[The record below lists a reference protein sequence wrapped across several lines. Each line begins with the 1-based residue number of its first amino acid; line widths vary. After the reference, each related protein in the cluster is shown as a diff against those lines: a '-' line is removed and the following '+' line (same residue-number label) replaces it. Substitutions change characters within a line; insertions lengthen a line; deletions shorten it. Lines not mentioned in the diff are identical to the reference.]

1 MVILIEKIADNN
13 CLELVDWHMGT
24 QAICDVCQHATGT
37 SKSVECANCNLVA
50 CDMCLERQEP
60 FNFLF
65 LSSVGPTMRT
75 SDVLKFE
82 NSYYG
87 VLCRACMDVY
97 AEEVEV

>member
-1 MVILIEKIADNN
+1 MVVLIEKIADNN

-24 QAICDVCQHATGT
+24 QAICDVRQHATGT

-82 NSYYG
+82 KTYYG
-87 VLCRACMDVY
+87 GLCRACKDVY
-97 AEEVEV
+97 AQEGEV